1 MKRTLGM
8 KRRFLLLAALA
19 ALTVCASAQEVK
31 TGMVNDG
38 TWRFLEEVDYS
49 ADTAY
54 TVSYAREY
62 RKNLHAT
69 DRPKPVTVTWTEGNA
84 ARVLVSR
91 SPLFG
96 PPRSR
101 WKRMSR
107 KSITSSPG

>member
-1 MKRTLGM
+1 MKTTLGM
-8 KRRFLLLAALA
+8 KRRFLFLAAFA
-19 ALTVCASAQEVK
+19 ALTVCAYAQEVK

-91 SPLFG
+91 WPA
-96 PPRSR
+96 SR
-101 WKRMSR
+101 PSARCA
-107 KSITSSPG
+107 